1 MRTRASLFALVIA
14 AVMLRVAW
22 AATSATPRLA
32 RGRYITSVSLKET
45 FDRIG
50 MDPMTKGV
58 LPGNWEVWLVDGN
71 RYMIVR
77 NGSLLFEEGHYH
89 LTRQE
94 LMLTPDATD
103 FPCML
108 HVRPEWANATYRW
121 AMEGQAIVLTAIQE
135 KCPGRLLVMS
145 LHSLVRQD

>member
-1 MRTRASLFALVIA
+1 MRTRASLVVIVLA
-14 AVMLRVAW
+14 AAMLGAAW
-22 AATSATPRLA
+22 AAASATPRLA
-32 RGRYITSVSLKET
+32 PGRYITSVSLKET

-50 MDPMTKGV
+50 VDPMTKSV

-77 NGSLLFEEGHYH
+77 NGSMLFEEGHYH

-94 LMLTPDATD
+94 LALTPDATD

-121 AMEGQAIVLTAIQE
+121 RMDGPSLVLTAIQE

-145 LHSLVRQD
+145 LHPLVRQD

>member
-1 MRTRASLFALVIA
+1 MRNQVTLFALLIVA
-14 AVMLRVAW
+14 AILWSVW
-22 AATSATPRLA
+22 AAYAAPPSLPP
-32 RGRYITSVSLKET
+32 GRYVTSVSLKET

-50 MDPMTKGV
+50 MDPMTKSV
-58 LPGNWEVWLVDGN
+58 LPGDWEVWLVEGN
-71 RYMIVR
+71 RYMIIR
-77 NGSLLFEEGHYH
+77 NGSMLFEEGRYR

-94 LMLTPDATD
+94 LALIPNATD

-108 HVRPEWANATYRW
+108 HLRPGWANATYRW
-121 AMEGQAIVLTAIQE
+121 AMDGQSIALTAIRE

>member
-1 MRTRASLFALVIA
+1 VRTRASLSALVTTA
-14 AVMLRVAW
+14 AVLGATW
-22 AATSATPRLA
+22 AAYTAFPRLA
-32 RGRYITSVSLKET
+32 PGRYMTSVSLKET

-50 MDPMTKGV
+50 VDPMTKSV
-58 LPGNWEVWLVDGN
+58 LPGDWEVWLVEGN

-77 NGSLLFEEGHYH
+77 NGSMLFEEGHYR

-94 LMLTPDATD
+94 LALTPDATD

-108 HVRPEWANATYRW
+108 HLRPEWANATYRW
-121 AMEGQAIVLTAIQE
+121 TMEGQSLVLTAIQE
-135 KCPGRLLVMS
+135 KCPGRLLVLS

>member
-1 MRTRASLFALVIA
+1 VRTRASLFALVITAVILGA
-14 AVMLRVAW
+14 AG
-22 AATSATPRLA
+22 AAHTATPRLTP
-32 RGRYITSVSLKET
+32 GRYITSVSLKET

-50 MDPMTKGV
+50 VDPMTKSM
-58 LPGNWEVWLVDGN
+58 LPGDLEVWLVEGN

-77 NGSLLFEEGHYH
+77 NGSMLFEEGHYR

-108 HVRPEWANATYRW
+108 HVRPEWANASYRW
-121 AMEGQAIVLTAIQE
+121 MIEGQSLVLTAIQE
-135 KCPGRLLVMS
+135 KCPGRLLVLS

>member
-1 MRTRASLFALVIA
+1 MRIRVSLFALLIA
-14 AVMLRVAW
+14 AAMLAAAW
-22 AATSATPRLA
+22 AAHTATLRLA
-32 RGRYITSVSLKET
+32 PGRYITSVSLKET

-50 MDPMTKGV
+50 VDPMTKSV
-58 LPGNWEVWLVDGN
+58 LPGKWEVWLVEGN
-71 RYMIVR
+71 RYIIVR
-77 NGSLLFEEGHYH
+77 NGSILFEEGQYH

-94 LMLTPDATD
+94 LALTPDATD

-121 AMEGQAIVLTAIQE
+121 GVEGQSIILTAIHE

-145 LHSLVRQD
+145 WHSLVRQD

>member
-1 MRTRASLFALVIA
+1 MKACVEEAWPGHSSWRVLVEA
-14 AVMLRVAW
+14 
-22 AATSATPRLA
+22 
-32 RGRYITSVSLKET
+32 GRI
-45 FDRIG
+45 
-50 MDPMTKGV
+50 
-58 LPGNWEVWLVDGN
+58 EVWLVEGN

-77 NGSLLFEEGHYH
+77 NGSMLFEEGRYR

-94 LMLTPDATD
+94 LALIPDATA

-108 HVRPEWANATYRW
+108 HLRPEWANATYRW
-121 AMEGQAIVLTAIQE
+121 AMDGQSIALTAIRE

>member
-1 MRTRASLFALVIA
+1 MLA
-14 AVMLRVAW
+14 AAW
-22 AATSATPRLA
+22 AAHTATPRLA
-32 RGRYITSVSLKET
+32 PGRYITSVSLKET

-50 MDPMTKGV
+50 VDPMTKSV
-58 LPGNWEVWLVDGN
+58 LPGKWEVWLVEGN
-71 RYMIVR
+71 RYIIVR
-77 NGSLLFEEGHYH
+77 NGSILFEEGQYH

-94 LMLTPDATD
+94 LALTPDATD

-121 AMEGQAIVLTAIQE
+121 GMEGQSIVLTAIHE

>member
-1 MRTRASLFALVIA
+1 MRIRVSLFAVVITVDVLGA
-14 AVMLRVAW
+14 AWVAY
-22 AATSATPRLA
+22 AASPRLA
-32 RGRYITSVSLKET
+32 PGRYIASVSLKET

-50 MDPMTKGV
+50 IDPMTKSI
-58 LPGNWEVWLVDGN
+58 LPGEWEVWLVEGN

-77 NGSLLFEEGHYH
+77 NGSMLFEEGSYH

-94 LMLTPDATD
+94 LALTPDATD

-121 AMEGQAIVLTAIQE
+121 AMEGQSIVLTTVQE

-145 LHSLVRQD
+145 WHSLVRQD